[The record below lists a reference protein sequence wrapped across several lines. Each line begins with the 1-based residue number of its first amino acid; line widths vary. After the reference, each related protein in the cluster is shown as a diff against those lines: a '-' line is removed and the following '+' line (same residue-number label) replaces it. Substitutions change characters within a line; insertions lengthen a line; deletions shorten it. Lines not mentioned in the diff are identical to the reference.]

1 MKRASK
7 NSENKKGDKKRV
19 PSNSLENFDLN
30 EMKTNRLEDFVK
42 ANRDAF
48 DFREPS
54 SEVWDKIATNTQK
67 PKVVVLR
74 QYFMRVA
81 AVLVVAIISTVL
93 VWQSDLFTNQQLAE
107 TINDPE
113 LMELIEAE
121 AFYSHQV
128 DKKLKE
134 IQKCYYTHPEIKAE
148 IESDLHELEGMYK
161 VLKTDLQD
169 NISNK
174 NVIEAMI
181 ENNRF
186 RLALCDDVLEQINC

>member
-1 MKRASK
+1 
-7 NSENKKGDKKRV
+7 
-19 PSNSLENFDLN
+19 
-30 EMKTNRLEDFVK
+30 MKTDRLEDFVK
-42 ANRDAF
+42 ANRDEF

-54 SEVWDKIATNTQK
+54 AEVWNKIAANTQK
-67 PKVVVLR
+67 PKVVSMR
-74 QYFMRVA
+74 QYFLRVA
-81 AVLVVAIISTVL
+81 AVVAVVMVSSVL
-93 VWQSDLFTNQQLAE
+93 VWQSGILTNQQLAE

-128 DKKLKE
+128 DRKMKE
-134 IQKCYYTHPEIKAE
+134 IQRCYYTHPDIKDD
-148 IESDLHELEGMYK
+148 IESDLDELEDMYK
-161 VLKTDLQD
+161 ILKTDLEE

-181 ENNRF
+181 ENNRY